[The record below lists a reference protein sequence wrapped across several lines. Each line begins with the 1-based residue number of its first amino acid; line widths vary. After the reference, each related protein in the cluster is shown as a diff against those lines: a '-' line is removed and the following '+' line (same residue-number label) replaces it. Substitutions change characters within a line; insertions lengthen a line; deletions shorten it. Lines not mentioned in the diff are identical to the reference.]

1 MCQFA
6 SILYDTVTHKQNYE
20 RIEGKPMNTVKIS
33 LVMKYDG
40 KFEVW
45 LRQGPTIVEAHNA
58 IGTLKL
64 ETPVLEEALQFAE
77 TISNWVE
84 LSTDIDPRMRAYVP
98 KAAKWRNGLL
108 SPLSAPT
115 PDGWMD
121 RQQPWSARRL
131 RGRRCSDGGG
141 CPREPLAAGTGS
153 HEDASPE
160 TLSRPGRSGSG
171 SCYGRSARVL
181 SRANLALW
189 RPAGASSRAGPLPSH
204 AIV

>member
-84 LSTDIDPRMRAYVP
+84 LSTDIDPRMRAYDP

-121 RQQPWSARRL
+121 RHGL
-131 RGRRCSDGGG
+131 K
-141 CPREPLAAGTGS
+141 ELA
-153 HEDASPE
+153 E
-160 TLSRPGRSGSG
+160 
-171 SCYGRSARVL
+171 
-181 SRANLALW
+181 AL
-189 RPAGASSRAGPLPSH
+189 L
-204 AIV
+204 IK